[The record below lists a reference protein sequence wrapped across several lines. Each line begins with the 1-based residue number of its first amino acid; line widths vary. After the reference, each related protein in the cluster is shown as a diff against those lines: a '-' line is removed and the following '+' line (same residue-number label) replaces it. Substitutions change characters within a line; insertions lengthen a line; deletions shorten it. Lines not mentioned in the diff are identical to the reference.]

1 MDDYYLDGEDFA
13 ELVKD
18 GSALTER
25 VYAYY
30 METSDQINT
39 EDWSELSELTKN
51 YIDDRWKKQR
61 AMTKDVPLYG
71 NSFEYAR
78 ANGEEELYRR
88 SLQANIECRHEIE
101 QAINKNFDGYRLNKG
116 FERELVEKFGMER
129 VAYVLASTVQSH
141 DWDGRFSPETKAWA
155 KAVAVREDM
164 EHRYQF
170 EVASHPA
177 VLDGFIVR
185 IHAMEK
191 ETKKEQKEMQEERY
205 RTETARGLPVVHIER
220 DKYGHDIAIVKRQ
233 KDYVVAVGYDV
244 KDGTWAQG
252 RYDFVSQES
261 AQAFIDGKYKPQAE
275 RKWLTAKVSRD
286 ALIRRYDRHSFMRM
300 PNGEYEGYTYNI
312 YNSRVKESR
321 QLVDMESDG
330 RELCYELVFP
340 ADGEVTVKNRDG
352 DEVVFLAQEFVEI
365 IGGTSNKDYERR
377 ERADDTSWYA
387 ISVRHIRAVD
397 NVLVIEPNEAEI
409 VRDIYRLYL
418 SGRGITVILK
428 YLQSERAPGLNW
440 SENGINYILRNERY
454 IGDSL
459 WQKSFVPNI
468 LPLRQQRNKGE
479 LPKYYCENTHEAI
492 ISKEEFESVRALMK
506 SRSNYYKPPNKHR
519 KFLSGKICCR
529 QCGWKYKRRYKAGE
543 LRWTCSRKGKD
554 IRVCHAPQLSD
565 TEIRE
570 AFVRLFNILKQNER
584 TLIVETITQ
593 LQTLKTKINSGNNAI
608 LEIDEELMSL
618 SQKNATYGELFMQGV
633 IDHTLFVQQTDVLNQ
648 KIYELRT
655 RRSKLISEDDDEKC
669 IERMRELRKIIS
681 SSGYLVSMD
690 ESLFDSII

>member
-1 MDDYYLDGEDFA
+1 MTVQGKEVKIIKPKTGDKEELLRVGAYCRVSTDSDDQLNSFFA
-13 ELVKD
+13 QVQHYNDYIRENDSMRLVEIYADEGITGTSIDKRDEFKRMMRDARNKKLGRILVKSVTRFARNALECIEAVRELKSCGVSVYFENDNIDTARMNSEMILYIKSAFAQGEAMSASKRMQTSVRMKMAD
-18 GSALTER
+18 GTYVTSSA
-25 VYAYY
+25 
-30 METSDQINT
+30 
-39 EDWSELSELTKN
+39 
-51 YIDDRWKKQR
+51 
-61 AMTKDVPLYG
+61 P
-71 NSFEYAR
+71 F
-78 ANGEEELYRR
+78 
-88 SLQANIECRHEIE
+88 
-101 QAINKNFDGYRLNKG
+101 GYRL
-116 FERELVEKFGMER
+116 
-129 VAYVLASTVQSH
+129 
-141 DWDGRFSPETKAWA
+141 
-155 KAVAVREDM
+155 
-164 EHRYQF
+164 
-170 EVASHPA
+170 
-177 VLDGFIVR
+177 
-185 IHAMEK
+185 
-191 ETKKEQKEMQEERY
+191 
-205 RTETARGLPVVHIER
+205 
-220 DKYGHDIAIVKRQ
+220 
-233 KDYVVAVGYDV
+233 
-244 KDGTWAQG
+244 
-252 RYDFVSQES
+252 
-261 AQAFIDGKYKPQAE
+261 
-275 RKWLTAKVSRD
+275 
-286 ALIRRYDRHSFMRM
+286 
-300 PNGEYEGYTYNI
+300 
-312 YNSRVKESR
+312 
-321 QLVDMESDG
+321 
-330 RELCYELVFP
+330 
-340 ADGEVTVKNRDG
+340 
-352 DEVVFLAQEFVEI
+352 
-365 IGGTSNKDYERR
+365 
-377 ERADDTSWYA
+377 
-387 ISVRHIRAVD
+387 VD

-506 SRSNYYKPPNKHR
+506 SRSNYHKPPNKHR
-519 KFLSGKICCR
+519 EFLSGKICCR

-554 IRVCHAPQLSD
+554 IKDCHAPQLSD
-565 TEIRE
+565 NEIRE
-570 AFVRLFNILKQNER
+570 AFVRLFNIIKQNER

-669 IERMRELRKIIS
+669 IERMRELRKVIS

-690 ESLFDSII
+690 ERLFDSIIETVYVEQDGTLTFRLKCELEFSIKRR

>member
-1 MDDYYLDGEDFA
+1 M
-13 ELVKD
+13 
-18 GSALTER
+18 
-25 VYAYY
+25 
-30 METSDQINT
+30 
-39 EDWSELSELTKN
+39 
-51 YIDDRWKKQR
+51 
-61 AMTKDVPLYG
+61 
-71 NSFEYAR
+71 
-78 ANGEEELYRR
+78 
-88 SLQANIECRHEIE
+88 
-101 QAINKNFDGYRLNKG
+101 
-116 FERELVEKFGMER
+116 
-129 VAYVLASTVQSH
+129 
-141 DWDGRFSPETKAWA
+141 
-155 KAVAVREDM
+155 
-164 EHRYQF
+164 
-170 EVASHPA
+170 
-177 VLDGFIVR
+177 
-185 IHAMEK
+185 
-191 ETKKEQKEMQEERY
+191 
-205 RTETARGLPVVHIER
+205 
-220 DKYGHDIAIVKRQ
+220 
-233 KDYVVAVGYDV
+233 
-244 KDGTWAQG
+244 
-252 RYDFVSQES
+252 
-261 AQAFIDGKYKPQAE
+261 
-275 RKWLTAKVSRD
+275 
-286 ALIRRYDRHSFMRM
+286 
-300 PNGEYEGYTYNI
+300 
-312 YNSRVKESR
+312 
-321 QLVDMESDG
+321 
-330 RELCYELVFP
+330 
-340 ADGEVTVKNRDG
+340 
-352 DEVVFLAQEFVEI
+352 
-365 IGGTSNKDYERR
+365 
-377 ERADDTSWYA
+377 
-387 ISVRHIRAVD
+387 VRHIRAVD

-506 SRSNYYKPPNKHR
+506 SRSNYHKPPNKHR
-519 KFLSGKICCR
+519 EFLSGKICCR

-584 TLIVETITQ
+584 TLIVETITR

-690 ESLFDSII
+690 ESLFDSIIETVYIEQDGTLTFRLKCELEFSIKRR